1 MSQRPLSPHLGV
13 YRFAHTMALSIAHR
27 ISGLALTLGIGTLVY
42 WLMCAAASES
52 AYERAVTLLSGWYFR
67 VLLLAW
73 LAAFCYHLINGLRH
87 LCWDAGYGLEKL
99 SARRS
104 ARLVIVLALAGLLLL
119 SYLFYCPYRSA
130 L

>member
-13 YRFAHTMALSIAHR
+13 YRFAYTMALSFAHR

-42 WLMCAAASES
+42 WLMCAAAGES
-52 AYERAVTLLSGWYFR
+52 AYERAVSLLSGWYFR

-87 LCWDAGYGLEKL
+87 LSWDAGYGLEKL
-99 SARRS
+99 QARRS
-104 ARLVIVLALAGLLLL
+104 ARLVIVLALAGLLWLT
-119 SYLFYCPYRSA
+119 YLFYCPYRSA
-130 L
+130 S